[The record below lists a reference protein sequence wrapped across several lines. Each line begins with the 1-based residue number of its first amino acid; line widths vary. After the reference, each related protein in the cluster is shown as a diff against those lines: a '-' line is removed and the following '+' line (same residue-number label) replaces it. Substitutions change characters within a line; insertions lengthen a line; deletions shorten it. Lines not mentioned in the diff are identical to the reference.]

1 MIRRGFA
8 RKVIVHKCQCETGT
22 YYKLMKKDGKASCT
36 VWIDRG
42 CPIICDLYVSASH
55 RRKGFATKM
64 LQLCEDIVKAEGHPG
79 AYLWAAEGCWC
90 VEWYK
95 RKGYKPT
102 GETLLRPGETVT
114 NIWMYKEL

>member
-8 RKVIVHKCQCETGT
+8 RKAIVHKCQCETGT

-42 CPIICDLYVSASH
+42 CPVICDLYVSASH

-64 LQLCEDIVKAEGHPG
+64 LDKQQEYFRTRDPKVL
-79 AYLWAAEGCWC
+79 
-90 VEWYK
+90 
-95 RKGYKPT
+95 
-102 GETLLRPGETVT
+102 GESKKMERNVRNYIETVINPT
-114 NIWMYKEL
+114 LF